1 MLTFDFYL
9 YIIKAI
15 TSVKVCHEIK
25 NGVGDS
31 MKMTPIKK
39 IILAIAAVAVVISI
53 ITANNVASM
62 MLFISA
68 NRSNNTVQQT
78 ANNGTNTNVNANVAE
93 NNNGA
98 VVDNGTSTG
107 NTVADNNTSGSSDTA
122 ANNTGNTSTNN
133 TSGNN
138 TNTNTNTN
146 TNGNSSSNKTPSSS
160 ESSDAAIVKT
170 YQDAMNKAKSSAK
183 SVILVSSGAT
193 NYNGIFEA
201 GALSDVGQG
210 LVDKFMGISE
220 KNEEVGKGKLP
231 PDGKTVNID
240 ISKVKSAKQSKSGD
254 NTVIV
259 ITMKDYNNPVAGDG
273 GIGSVIN
280 PIEESVITGSISSVP
295 GLSLSNIVLQ
305 YENVRVTATL
315 DKNGNLIK
323 YEVDA
328 PSVLCLSAKLGFISI
343 DNAKV
348 GIEVQDVY
356 KISY

>member
-1 MLTFDFYL
+1 
-9 YIIKAI
+9 
-15 TSVKVCHEIK
+15 
-25 NGVGDS
+25 

-68 NRSNNTVQQT
+68 NKSNNTVQQT
-78 ANNGTNTNVNANVAE
+78 ANNATNTNVNANVAD
-93 NNNGA
+93 NNSGA
-98 VVDNGTSTG
+98 DVNNGTSTD

-122 ANNTGNTSTNN
+122 ANSTGNTSTNN
-133 TSGNN
+133 TSSN
-138 TNTNTNTN
+138 NTNTNTN
-146 TNGNSSSNKTPSSS
+146 TNGNSSSNKTPSNSQ
-160 ESSDAAIVKT
+160 SSDAAIVKT

-201 GALSDVGQG
+201 GGLSSVGQQ

-280 PIEESVITGSISSVP
+280 PIEEATITGSISGFP

-328 PSVLCLSAKLGFISI
+328 PSVLCLSAKMGFISI